1 MLKKLLFGLIIPV
14 TTLAS
19 ARFPDQ
25 HNTHHWYL
33 LAGTGEGS
41 TTWSELI
48 SQTRYDGSN
57 PTNNTDITNPIKAGD
72 RGLTINAS
80 LGYRLSNVFSIEA
93 GYQHEPTAK
102 IAFSMDP
109 SIQLEREIAL
119 DNLYSNLPANGQ
131 FNSYTDA
138 FNCVGKFH
146 VPIRHTKFSAYA
158 EAGMSYV
165 RRRDILAHISR
176 IGAQFGGGIDYQF
189 NNRWFTNVGGRF
201 TTGYGRSVTD
211 PADVY
216 IPFLYS
222 VNLNVGYLI

>member
-1 MLKKLLFGLIIPV
+1 MLKKTLLGFAIPY
-14 TTLAS
+14 TALAS
-19 ARFPDQ
+19 ASFPNA
-25 HNTHHWYL
+25 HTMHHWYI
-33 LAGTGEGS
+33 LAGAGEGS

-72 RGLTINAS
+72 RGTTLNAS
-80 LGYRLSNVFSIEA
+80 LGYRLNDRFSIEV
-93 GYQHEPTAK
+93 GYQHEPTSH
-102 IAFSMDP
+102 IVFSMEP
-109 SIQLEREIAL
+109 GIQLERKIAL
-119 DNLYSNLPANGQ
+119 NNIYSSLPPDGQ

-146 VPIRHTKFSAYA
+146 VPIRHTKLSAYA
-158 EAGMSYV
+158 ETGMSYV
-165 RRRDILAHISR
+165 RRRDILAHISK
-176 IGAQFGGGIDYQF
+176 IGAQFGGGVDYQF
-189 NNRWFTNVGGRF
+189 NNRWFTNIGGRF

-222 VNLNVGYLI
+222 VNLNVGYLL